1 MARERGSD
9 GFTLIEVMVSVG
21 IVGVLALVM
30 GVNMRDSLGEMRAK
44 GAVRRV
50 ADLLMLA
57 RTEAIR
63 TGDNHIVFLFRDAQ
77 DNPINVP
84 AGGPAAAILV
94 RDANGNGTVEAG
106 EKVAG
111 VPVDSTGSLRWG
123 SAFAE
128 AVGTSA
134 PNDNP
139 AATFLPVDLD
149 FACCTFTTPGGAESR
164 WVLFLP
170 DGTPRA
176 FSLGPFTIG
185 NIASGNGA
193 VYVTSETRDFAVVLA
208 ALGGVRVHTWE
219 RGADA
224 WTN

>member
-1 MARERGSD
+1 MARESGSD

-94 RDANGNGTVEAG
+94 RDANGNGTVVRCLPEG
-106 EKVAG
+106 R
-111 VPVDSTGSLRWG
+111 TLRSG
-123 SAFAE
+123 HRSS
-128 AVGTSA
+128 GLRRRRRMRHRRH
-134 PNDNP
+134 N
-139 AATFLPVDLD
+139 
-149 FACCTFTTPGGAESR
+149 
-164 WVLFLP
+164 
-170 DGTPRA
+170 
-176 FSLGPFTIG
+176 G
-185 NIASGNGA
+185 NH
-193 VYVTSETRDFAVVLA
+193 RQ
-208 ALGGVRVHTWE
+208 
-219 RGADA
+219 RGADGDA
-224 WTN
+224 ERTVQ

>member
-1 MARERGSD
+1 MAQEPRSD
-9 GFTLIEVMVSVG
+9 GFTLIEVMITVA
-21 IVGVLALVM
+21 IAGVLALVI
-30 GVNMRDSLGEMRAK
+30 GVNMRGSLGELRAK
-44 GAVRRV
+44 GAVRQV

-63 TGDNHIVFLFRDAQ
+63 TGDNHIVFVFRDAQ
-77 DNPINVP
+77 DNPITVP

-111 VPVDSTGSLRWG
+111 LPVDATGSLRWG

-128 AVGTSA
+128 AAGTPA
-134 PNDNP
+134 PNGNP
-139 AATFLPVDLD
+139 AATFLPADPD
-149 FACCTFTTPGGAESR
+149 FACCTFTTPGALESR

-176 FSLGPFTIG
+176 FSIGPFATG
-185 NIASGNGA
+185 NIGSGNGA
-193 VYVTSETRDFAVVLA
+193 VYVTSDTRDYAVVLA
-208 ALGGVRVHTWE
+208 PLGGVRVHIWE
-219 RGADA
+219 RGANA

>member
-1 MARERGSD
+1 MARGRRSH
-9 GFTLIEVMVSVG
+9 GFTLIEITIAVA
-21 IVGVLALVM
+21 IAGVLASII
-30 GVNMRDSLGEMRAK
+30 GVNMRGTLAEMRAK

-63 TGDNHIVFLFRDAQ
+63 TGDTHIVFLFQDAQ
-77 DNPINVP
+77 DNSINVP
-84 AGGPAAAILV
+84 SGGPAAALV
-94 RDANGNGTVEAG
+94 IRDANGNGIVDGG
-106 EKVAG
+106 ERVAG
-111 VPVDSTGSLRWG
+111 VPVDASGNLRWG
-123 SAFAE
+123 SAFADS
-128 AVGTSA
+128 AGTPA

-139 AATFLPVDLD
+139 VATFLPADPD
-149 FACCTFTTPGGAESR
+149 FSCCTFTTPGGTESR

-176 FSLGPFTIG
+176 FSLGPFTTG

-193 VYVTSETRDFAVVLA
+193 VYVTSDTRDYAVVLA
-208 ALGGVRVHTWE
+208 PLGGVRVHVWE